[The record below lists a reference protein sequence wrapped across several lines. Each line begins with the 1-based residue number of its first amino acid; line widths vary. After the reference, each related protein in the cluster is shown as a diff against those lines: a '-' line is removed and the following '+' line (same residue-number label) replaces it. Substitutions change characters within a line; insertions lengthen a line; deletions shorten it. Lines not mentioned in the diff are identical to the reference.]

1 MDTATW
7 VIAGASIGN
16 VIVLGLYAY
25 FTWGLWS
32 EAARTALRTEELVR
46 QATDALRLQVVAT
59 YLEEKRPLPGA
70 IRTMDGYPEESR
82 QHLEAVKTLL
92 RKAFSDQWGEIE
104 RILNMFPE
112 SRMR

>member
-25 FTWGLWS
+25 FMWGLWS

-46 QATDALRLQVVAT
+46 QATDALRLQVCYVRSSGRA
-59 YLEEKRPLPGA
+59 KRISA
-70 IRTMDGYPEESR
+70 SCDRRRRWSY
-82 QHLEAVKTLL
+82 
-92 RKAFSDQWGEIE
+92 
-104 RILNMFPE
+104 
-112 SRMR
+112 